1 MKYAP
6 YIVYILLNYAP
17 YSIIL
22 AIFALKTKSSWKR
35 KSFKKSSCGNK
46 ISFKT

>member
-6 YIVYILLNYAP
+6 YIVHILLNYAP

-22 AIFALKTKSSWKR
+22 AIFALDNQKTY
-35 KSFKKSSCGNK
+35 
-46 ISFKT
+46 I